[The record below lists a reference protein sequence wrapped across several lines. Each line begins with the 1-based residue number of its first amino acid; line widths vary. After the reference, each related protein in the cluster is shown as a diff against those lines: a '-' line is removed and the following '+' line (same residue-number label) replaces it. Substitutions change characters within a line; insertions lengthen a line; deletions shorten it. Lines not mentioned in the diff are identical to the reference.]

1 MDKVTFEAGDTV
13 TCAFYGNKEFVLEKS
28 NSIDYPLCFSV
39 LVTELFTYTKAYYF
53 TTDGR
58 TNKIHTSPVLKLVR
72 KHIKENELVT
82 VYTIRVH
89 MIGRYR
95 EEFDT
100 YEKAVEWIKTNGN
113 SKMDYKIDKIFRV
126 KE

>member
-1 MDKVTFEAGDTV
+1 MDKVTFEAGDVV
-13 TCAFYGNKEFVLEKS
+13 TCVFYGDEEFVLSREDGGSFPINFKRYGRD
-28 NSIDYPLCFSV
+28 I
-39 LVTELFTYTKAYYF
+39 TFTL
-53 TTDGR
+53 DGR
-58 TNKIHTSPVLKLVR
+58 YSISHTTPVLKLVR
-72 KHIKENELVT
+72 KHKKDNELVT

-113 SKMDYKIDKIFRV
+113 SKMDYKIDKIYRI